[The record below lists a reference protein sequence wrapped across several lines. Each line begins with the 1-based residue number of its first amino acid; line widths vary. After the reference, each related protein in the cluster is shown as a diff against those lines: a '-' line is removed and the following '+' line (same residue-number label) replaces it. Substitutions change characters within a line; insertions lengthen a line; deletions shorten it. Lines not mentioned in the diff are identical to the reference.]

1 MMGGRRCTVSN
12 NSTRRRQ
19 ALPGAVTRP
28 RRCMFD
34 AHVNEVRTSVSDPW
48 IWLALISAVGGGYL
62 SALQLS
68 LEDFTRAELENHLG
82 HEKRAAR
89 VDWLMAHLDDL
100 ILAVAIWRRASGVL
114 LLASVLAAFA
124 IGSPNPT
131 WAIIAGSFAV
141 FLWMWIAHIGLAW
154 AISDHVA
161 APVVAGSLWVLPLLY
176 VSMVLLIAPLNWLN
190 EVVRRLVGAE
200 MRDELEDELRQVMEE
215 GEREGHITG
224 TEKEMIEAIVDFRT
238 CTVGEIM
245 TPRIDVDGIEL
256 TDDLQAVKQKVIED
270 GHSRFPVY
278 IDSLDHIVGIL
289 YAKDLLP
296 FIGEDAN
303 SFRLKPLLR
312 QAILVPESRRISD
325 LLVEFRNEQVHMAIV
340 LDEYGGTAGLV
351 TIEDIVEEIVGEIRD
366 EHDIDDLP
374 EPEVARNEDG
384 TADVDGRLRVTDL
397 NDELNLDLPEDED
410 YDTVAGWVF
419 ASLGRI
425 PALDET
431 FRIGSIEVT
440 VLDVERTRLR
450 KLRVRVQR
458 DEESPVVADTG
469 EAQ

>member
-1 MMGGRRCTVSN
+1 
-12 NSTRRRQ
+12 
-19 ALPGAVTRP
+19 
-28 RRCMFD
+28 
-34 AHVNEVRTSVSDPW
+34 VSDPW
-48 IWLALISAVGGGYL
+48 IWLALVSAVGGGYL

-68 LEDFTRAELENHLG
+68 LEDFTRGELENHLG
-82 HEKRAAR
+82 NGRSSAR
-89 VDWLMAHLDDL
+89 LAWLMEHVDDVV
-100 ILAVAIWRRASGVL
+100 LAVAIWRRASGVI

-124 IGSPNPT
+124 LGSEVPT
-131 WAIIAGSFAV
+131 WAIIGWSFAV

-154 AISDHVA
+154 AVSDHMA
-161 APVVAGSLWVLPLLY
+161 APVVAGSLRFLPLLHLT
-176 VSMVLLIAPLNWLN
+176 MIPFIAPLNWLN
-190 EVVRRLVGAE
+190 EVVRRLVGVE
-200 MRDELEDELRQVMEE
+200 RRDDLEDELRQVMEE

-245 TPRIDVDGIEL
+245 TPRIDVDGLEL
-256 TDDLQAVKQKVIED
+256 TDDLQAVKQKVIEE

-289 YAKDLLP
+289 YAKDLLG
-296 FIGEDAN
+296 FVGEDSA
-303 SFRLKPLLR
+303 SFHLKPLLR

-366 EHDIDDLP
+366 EHDVDDLP
-374 EPEVARNEDG
+374 DPEISRNDDG
-384 TADVDGRLRVTDL
+384 SSDVDGRVRVSDL
-397 NDELNLDLPEDED
+397 NDELSLHLPEDED

-419 ASLGRI
+419 ASMGRI
-425 PALDET
+425 PAADEV
-431 FRIGSIEVT
+431 FRIGAIEVT

-450 KLRVRVQR
+450 RIRIRVLR
-458 DEESPVVADTG
+458 DEELAISADSGSTK
-469 EAQ
+469 

>member
-1 MMGGRRCTVSN
+1 M
-12 NSTRRRQ
+12 
-19 ALPGAVTRP
+19 
-28 RRCMFD
+28 
-34 AHVNEVRTSVSDPW
+34 NEVRTSVSDPW
-48 IWLALISAVGGGYL
+48 IWLALVSALGGGYL
-62 SALQLS
+62 SALQLC
-68 LEDFTRAELENHLG
+68 LEDFTRGELESHLG
-82 HEKRAAR
+82 SGRSAAR
-89 VDWLMAHLDDL
+89 LAWLMEHLDDL
-100 ILAVAIWRRASGVL
+100 ILAVAIWRRASAVV

-124 IGSPNPT
+124 LDSTHPT
-131 WAIIAGSFAV
+131 WAIVGWSFGV
-141 FLWMWIAHIGLAW
+141 FIWIWIAHIGLAW
-154 AISDHVA
+154 AISDHIA
-161 APVVAGSLWVLPLLY
+161 APVVAGSLRILPLLH
-176 VSMVLLIAPLNWLN
+176 VSMIPLIAPLNWLN

-200 MRDELEDELRQVMEE
+200 LRDDLEDELRQVMEE

-245 TPRIDVDGIEL
+245 TPRIDVDGLEL

-296 FIGEDAN
+296 FVGED
-303 SFRLKPLLR
+303 SSDFRLKPLLR

-374 EPEVARNEDG
+374 EPEVTRNDDG
-384 TADVDGRLRVTDL
+384 TSDVDGRVRVSDL
-397 NDELNLDLPEDED
+397 NDELSLNLPEDED

-425 PALDET
+425 PAAEEV
-431 FRIGSIEVT
+431 FRIGLIEVK

-450 KLRVRVQR
+450 RIRVRLLS
-458 DEESPVVADTG
+458 DEESPVAADPSG
-469 EAQ
+469 PK

>member
-1 MMGGRRCTVSN
+1 M
-12 NSTRRRQ
+12 
-19 ALPGAVTRP
+19 
-28 RRCMFD
+28 
-34 AHVNEVRTSVSDPW
+34 
-48 IWLALISAVGGGYL
+48 I
-62 SALQLS
+62 
-68 LEDFTRAELENHLG
+68 
-82 HEKRAAR
+82 
-89 VDWLMAHLDDL
+89 
-100 ILAVAIWRRASGVL
+100 
-114 LLASVLAAFA
+114 
-124 IGSPNPT
+124 IG
-131 WAIIAGSFAV
+131 WSFAV

-154 AISDHVA
+154 AVSDHIA
-161 APVVAGSLWVLPLLY
+161 APVVAGSLRFLPLLHLT
-176 VSMVLLIAPLNWLN
+176 MIPFIAPLNWLN

-200 MRDELEDELRQVMEE
+200 KRDDLEDELRQVMEE

-245 TPRIDVDGIEL
+245 TPRIDVDGLEL

-289 YAKDLLP
+289 YAKDLLG
-296 FIGEDAN
+296 FVGEDSAD
-303 SFRLKPLLR
+303 FRLRPLLR

-325 LLVEFRNEQVHMAIV
+325 LLVEFRKQQVHMAIV

-366 EHDIDDLP
+366 EHDVDDLP
-374 EPEVARNEDG
+374 EPEVTRNSDG
-384 TADVDGRLRVTDL
+384 TSDVDGRVRVSDL
-397 NDELNLDLPEDED
+397 NDELSLSLPEDED

-425 PALDET
+425 PGPDEV

-450 KLRVRVQR
+450 RIRIRVVR
-458 DEESPVVADTG
+458 DEESAISTDQGGTK
-469 EAQ
+469 